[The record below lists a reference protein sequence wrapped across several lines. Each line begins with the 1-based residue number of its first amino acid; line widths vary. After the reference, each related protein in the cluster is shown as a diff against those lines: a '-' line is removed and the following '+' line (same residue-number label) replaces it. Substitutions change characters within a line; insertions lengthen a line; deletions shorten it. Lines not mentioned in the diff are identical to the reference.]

1 MPKQIRRKI
10 GEIHE
15 VDFVKTP
22 WDKVKEFLQGMAG
35 LALIGVILIA
45 VFG

>member
-10 GEIHE
+10 GEIHQ
-15 VDFVKTP
+15 VDIVKTP
-22 WDKVKEFLQGMAG
+22 WDKVKEFLKGLAG

>member
-1 MPKQIRRKI
+1 MPQQIRRKI
-10 GEIHE
+10 GEIHQ

-22 WDKVKEFLQGMAG
+22 WDKVKEFLEGLAG